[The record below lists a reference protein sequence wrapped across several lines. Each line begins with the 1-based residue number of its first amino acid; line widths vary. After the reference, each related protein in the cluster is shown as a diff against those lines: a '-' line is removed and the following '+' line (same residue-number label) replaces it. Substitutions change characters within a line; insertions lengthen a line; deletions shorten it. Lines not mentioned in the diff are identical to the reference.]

1 MEDIFFLNNI
11 YSNFCGK
18 MSCQHVG
25 SSGKSAGVACRNK
38 TNHGN
43 FCAKH
48 KKKVRAAL
56 ADDEV
61 FGQPKQVQAP
71 VAPKHKFSAFRF
83 TLNSQEDISGMTVDR
98 KQDVRQLMGMI
109 FKEKHVV
116 KYLRDRT
123 NADSAKNI
131 IKLE

>member
-1 MEDIFFLNNI
+1 ML
-11 YSNFCGK
+11 
-18 MSCQHVG
+18 CQHVG
-25 SSGKSAGVACRNK
+25 TRGKAADVACRNK
-38 TNHGN
+38 ANHGN

-61 FGQPKQVQAP
+61 FGQPKAAAPAAP
-71 VAPKHKFSAFRF
+71 VAVKHKFSAFRF

-109 FKEKHVV
+109 FKEKHIV

-123 NADSAKNI
+123 SADAAKNI
-131 IKLE
+131 IKMVC